1 MGALWVALALAVAGF
16 AGWPVTALVFKLAR
30 TIDDKA
36 DAAKAAEDS
45 RRAEQDPSADVTVD
59 GPSPGPAGAGGIA
72 DARDPGDASPGAGGA
87 VADRAGNQAGNQ
99 AGNHAGNQAGS
110 QAVDGEL
117 TAPPSHP
124 ASDGPSD
131 GPAQP
136 TQRILRGGA
145 IIGVL
150 ERLGVCLAILTGQP
164 VAIAYIVAIK
174 GLGRFAELKE
184 TPVAAE
190 RFIIGTLTS
199 MLWAAGTAAAV
210 KVLLLH

>member
-1 MGALWVALALAVAGF
+1 MTALWVAVALVVAGF

-30 TIDDKA
+30 TIDDRA
-36 DAAKAAEDS
+36 DAAKAAEEAL
-45 RRAEQDPSADVTVD
+45 RGEEDPAADVTVD
-59 GPSPGPAGAGGIA
+59 NPPAGFPGPDGATVPPAAA
-72 DARDPGDASPGAGGA
+72 DPEPDAAGGA
-87 VADRAGNQAGNQ
+87 GN
-99 AGNHAGNQAGS
+99 

-117 TAPPSHP
+117 TAPPGRP
-124 ASDGPSD
+124 ASNGSAA
-131 GPAQP
+131 GPALP
-136 TQRILRGGA
+136 SQRILRGGA

-210 KVLLLH
+210 KVLFLR

>member
-1 MGALWVALALAVAGF
+1 MTALWIAAALLVAGF
-16 AGWPVTALVFKLAR
+16 AGWPVTALVFRLAR

-36 DAAKAAEDS
+36 DAAKAAEEA
-45 RRAEQDPSADVTVD
+45 RRAAEDPSADVTVD
-59 GPSPGPAGAGGIA
+59 GP
-72 DARDPGDASPGAGGA
+72 
-87 VADRAGNQAGNQ
+87 
-99 AGNHAGNQAGS
+99 HAETQT
-110 QAVDGEL
+110 VDGEL
-117 TAPPSHP
+117 TAAAEAPSSADSISPP
-124 ASDGPSD
+124 A
-131 GPAQP
+131 P

-199 MLWAAGTAAAV
+199 MLWAAGTAAVV
-210 KVLLLH
+210 KVLFLS